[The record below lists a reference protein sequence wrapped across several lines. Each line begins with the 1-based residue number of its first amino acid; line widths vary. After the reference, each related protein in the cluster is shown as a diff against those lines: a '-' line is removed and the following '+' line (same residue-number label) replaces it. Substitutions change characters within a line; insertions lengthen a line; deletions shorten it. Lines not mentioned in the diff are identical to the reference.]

1 MRTKHSVGKPFWST
15 VFFRLTSGVSWL
27 CQAFDVKGTSDVVLY
42 GGLVTPNHMA
52 DGFSEITQIIEDLKG
67 CANLGWVLIIKRKKG
82 GENEWGVD
90 VSICLVTA
98 LKVTVT
104 VISQNEA
111 AAGPLLHS
119 FRFSLIH
126 TRTKTIWWREK

>member
-27 CQAFDVKGTSDVVLY
+27 CQAFDVKSTSDVVLY

-82 GENEWGVD
+82 V
-90 VSICLVTA
+90 
-98 LKVTVT
+98 KM
-104 VISQNEA
+104 NEA
-111 AAGPLLHS
+111 SMSAS
-119 FRFSLIH
+119 
-126 TRTKTIWWREK
+126 IWWQL